1 MHLSVLNRVED
12 QADRRAP
19 TDGAFEPLAVEGG
32 RSLPRSV
39 RAAMQAVRADHA
51 RPWTV
56 EALASAAGVAP
67 ETLRKNFKLGLDL
80 TVGEFVNGVRLDWA
94 RERLSSGREWRPISA
109 LALASGFS
117 GGSLFSRA
125 YVRRFG
131 EAPSLTRG
139 RAVRAMT

>member
-1 MHLSVLNRVED
+1 MTL
-12 QADRRAP
+12 QFP
-19 TDGAFEPLAVEGG
+19 AFL
-32 RSLPRSV
+32 L
-39 RAAMQAVRADHA
+39 
-51 RPWTV
+51 
-56 EALASAAGVAP
+56 L
-67 ETLRKNFKLGLDL
+67 
-80 TVGEFVNGVRLDWA
+80 
-94 RERLSSGREWRPISA
+94 A